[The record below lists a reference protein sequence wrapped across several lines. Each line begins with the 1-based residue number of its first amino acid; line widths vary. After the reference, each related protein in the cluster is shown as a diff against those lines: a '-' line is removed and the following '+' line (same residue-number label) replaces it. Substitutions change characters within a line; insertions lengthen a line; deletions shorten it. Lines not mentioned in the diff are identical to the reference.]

1 MFSGVLRNEND
12 IDHDTT
18 EAFVDQ
24 VRAPVLEHGAALL
37 LYSASCARSCL
48 SHASLLK
55 HSASLQARIGYSAGA
70 RHDLQGSMLEHMRQM
85 QCSSCMLL
93 LMTDFARLWTC
104 LSRHFWQ
111 KVVTSTAD
119 IMSLFFNICLLCIFN
134 TSCLSKSKE
143 KPSNICLLC
152 RFNT

>member
-55 HSASLQARIGYSAGA
+55 HSASRQARIGYSAGA

-93 LMTDFARLWTC
+93 PMTDLARLWTC
-104 LSRHFWQ
+104 LSRQFWQ

-119 IMSLFFNICLLCIFN
+119 IMSLFVNICLLCIFN